1 MTFEKF
7 LLIIFL
13 IGIYFSE
20 IQGRGLMLDPI
31 SRSSA
36 WRKGFSVEPNYN
48 DHELLCGGI
57 DIQYGQNAGRCGEC
71 GDDYAIPR
79 PRPNENGGLYGTG
92 VIVKRYKTNQVINVK
107 LKLTKNHLGTFK
119 FNLCPLNE
127 TFHLETEQC
136 FNQYPLKLVNQ
147 YNYDFPVPNLKT
159 EFDITVRIPNITCKQ
174 CVFRWT
180 YNAENN
186 FGRCYEN
193 QNPTIQCG
201 LQETIRN
208 CADIAIESDENS

>member
-1 MTFEKF
+1 MIHFY
-7 LLIIFL
+7 IV
-13 IGIYFSE
+13 
-20 IQGRGLMLDPI
+20 DPI
-31 SRSSA
+31 WTKCGKMWRMRWRLRYSSSKTKRER
-36 WRKGFSVEPNYN
+36 WSLWNRCNCQKVNPFSFSYY
-48 DHELLCGGI
+48 
-57 DIQYGQNAGRCGEC
+57 DISMILWCFTVKLIKQNQISINCRLKFSLINIICS
-71 GDDYAIPR
+71 
-79 PRPNENGGLYGTG
+79 
-92 VIVKRYKTNQVINVK
+92 VVHRYKTNQVINVK

-180 YNAENN
+180 YKAENN

>member
-1 MTFEKF
+1 MILWCFTIKLIKQNQISINCRLKF
-7 LLIIFL
+7 SLINI
-13 IGIYFSE
+13 IC
-20 IQGRGLMLDPI
+20 
-31 SRSSA
+31 
-36 WRKGFSVEPNYN
+36 SVV
-48 DHELLCGGI
+48 H
-57 DIQYGQNAGRCGEC
+57 
-71 GDDYAIPR
+71 
-79 PRPNENGGLYGTG
+79 
-92 VIVKRYKTNQVINVK
+92 RYKTNQVINVK

>member
-57 DIQYGQNAGRCGEC
+57 D
-71 GDDYAIPR
+71 
-79 PRPNENGGLYGTG
+79 
-92 VIVKRYKTNQVINVK
+92 VIIN
-107 LKLTKNHLGTFK
+107 NI
-119 FNLCPLNE
+119 FNRE
-127 TFHLETEQC
+127 
-136 FNQYPLKLVNQ
+136 
-147 YNYDFPVPNLKT
+147 
-159 EFDITVRIPNITCKQ
+159 
-174 CVFRWT
+174 
-180 YNAENN
+180 
-186 FGRCYEN
+186 
-193 QNPTIQCG
+193 
-201 LQETIRN
+201 
-208 CADIAIESDENS
+208 ENSRKSDQ